1 MIILGFLN
9 SVNCFYISI
18 VSLEMLME
26 MGGHLNCMDEPHPGE
41 ISKKPRP
48 GIREEK
54 EKEELFSFK
63 KKSKVWPFKK

>member
-1 MIILGFLN
+1 
-9 SVNCFYISI
+9 
-18 VSLEMLME
+18 ME
-26 MGGHLNCMDEPHPGE
+26 MAGHLSCMDEPHPGE
-41 ISKKPRP
+41 LSKKNPRP